1 MSEVVSGTGR
11 AIVLR
16 GEAGVG
22 KTALLKYLV
31 ARVAD
36 WRLARAVGIESEMEL
51 AYSGLHQLCAPLL
64 DDLDRLPAPQRQAL
78 DRARP
83 ERRAG
88 AGSLPGRA
96 GYLDTVGQGGRPKAP
111 ACLVDDAQWLDR
123 ASAEVIGFV
132 GRRLLADR
140 VALVC
145 TARTGVGDEVLTG
158 LPPFPL
164 GGLHDSDAR
173 ALLLENL
180 RAPIEAAI
188 CDQIIS
194 ESHGNPLAILELPR
208 TWNAALAASGLGLS
222 QPRPVPDKIE
232 RSFLERLVALPS
244 DTQVLVLTAA
254 ADPLGDPV
262 RLNRAAATLGV
273 DISAADP
280 AVGAGLLG
288 IGGRV
293 EFAAPSDSIRH
304 LPRGLPGEPSTRAW
318 CPGGGN

>member
-1 MSEVVSGTGR
+1 MRSDGDAPRLLGRAAECAALDRLMSEVVAGASR
-11 AIVLR
+11 VIVLR

-22 KTALLKYLV
+22 KTALLEYLA

-51 AYSGLHQLCAPLL
+51 AYSGLHQLCVPLL

-78 DRARP
+78 ATVLGQSLGPAPDRFLVALATLTLFAEAADRKP
-83 ERRAG
+83 
-88 AGSLPGRA
+88 L
-96 GYLDTVGQGGRPKAP
+96 

-123 ASAEVIGFV
+123 ASAEVISFV

-158 LPPFPL
+158 LPTLPID
-164 GGLHDSDAR
+164 GLHASDAR

-208 TWNAALAASGLGLS
+208 TWNAALAASGLGPS

-232 RSFLERLVALPS
+232 RSFLERLARPPLRHAGARPDCGGGS
-244 DTQVLVLTAA
+244 AGRSGTAESRRR
-254 ADPLGDPV
+254 D
-262 RLNRAAATLGV
+262 
-273 DISAADP
+273 
-280 AVGAGLLG
+280 
-288 IGGRV
+288 
-293 EFAAPSDSIRH
+293 
-304 LPRGLPGEPSTRAW
+304 AW
-318 CPGGGN
+318 C